1 MGKCCVPVDF
11 FSSLGSYNFGF
22 GHPKEEFG
30 KLYMVSSSPYLLESL
45 ESGTGPILSSCTT
58 VKTDTIS

>member
-1 MGKCCVPVDF
+1 MEKYCVPVDF

-30 KLYMVSSSPYLLESL
+30 KFSPYLPESL

-58 VKTDTIS
+58 VKTDKIS